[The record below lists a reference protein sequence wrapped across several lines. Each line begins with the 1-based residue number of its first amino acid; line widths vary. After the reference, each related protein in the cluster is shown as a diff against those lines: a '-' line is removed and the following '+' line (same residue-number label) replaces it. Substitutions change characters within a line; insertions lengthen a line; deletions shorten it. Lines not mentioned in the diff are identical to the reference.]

1 MTYERWFAIAV
12 GQMGLAPEVFAA
24 LTPAE
29 FVYIWLG
36 WSDGEQTKRRQEWER
51 ERWAVWVAA
60 CIQLDKKDRLPMTEM
75 FPLPW
80 ESSVLPQQEPTME
93 ERKERIKDMKAC
105 IKPQPLSQ

>member
-1 MTYERWFAIAV
+1 
-12 GQMGLAPEVFAA
+12 MGLAPEVFAA

-29 FVYIWLG
+29 FIYIWLG
-36 WSDGEQTKRRQEWER
+36 WSDGEQTRQRQEWER
-51 ERWAVWVAA
+51 ERWSVWVAA

-80 ESSVLPQQEPTME
+80 ESPVLPQREPTME
-93 ERKERIKDMKAC
+93 ERKEGIKDMKAC

>member
-1 MTYERWFAIAV
+1 
-12 GQMGLAPEVFAA
+12 MGLAPEAFAA

-29 FVYIWLG
+29 FVYAWLG
-36 WSDGEQTKRRQEWER
+36 WSDGEQSRQRQEWER

-80 ESSVLPQQEPTME
+80 ETPVRPQREPTME
-93 ERKERIKDMKAC
+93 ERKKRIESMKAC
-105 IKPQPLSQ
+105 IKPQS